1 MNYLKSRI
9 SLVLAIVMIAML
21 AFPFVTLASS
31 DSPYID
37 MSVTLNGKELVK
49 GNTYHVRGG
58 EKVVVKSAI
67 NAEGKKVYPNAGI
80 YMVGYYFEGM
90 TEIKDEFVNDITI
103 TIPKANAG
111 MESILYIEAVSTVDK
126 GDKPNT
132 LTKTGWQGY
141 KFIWDE
147 AEDSELDFDLK
158 MGSKVIKPDS
168 TTSVSVGTKLN
179 IDIKPLDLAQTIY
192 YRVDEKDTFKLDPE
206 DSTLVIPEDFNDG
219 KVHRLDI
226 RLRDNKGNDTPVKTY
241 FFKIELPED
250 DELEILPWEKENKD
264 LEALAV
270 SLRNDPES
278 EKANKNV
285 YALGEKVTYFVDYKN
300 GGKDIKAPVELKLEL
315 PLEFDLI
322 SADGGK
328 VDNAKRTI
336 TWNFPNGLENEAA
349 GTKVVEI
356 EYVKF
361 DKKSTDS
368 ETVYPLATISK
379 DNKVADESAVINF
392 IYRDEDTVIE
402 DLHTPY
408 MFGDKDRPTFRP
420 DDSISR
426 AEGALVLTRILLGQN
441 AINNVKIASEYPDLG
456 ETYLEAQKAIV
467 AATKYGIINGYTDG
481 YYRPNT
487 KMTRAEFMKILAKYI
502 EINAEDEGIDGLEIK
517 SVENRITLYKNVV
530 KRYVVGNTTVS
541 EHWAIEEV
549 SLLER
554 LNMTSVDGKNKDL
567 RLDEEITR
575 AEVAQLVNFFL
586 LRAPAETNSKT
597 KSGFE
602 DVSKKHELFAD
613 IIEATREAHEFTIT
627 LDGTEIAE

>member
-9 SLVLAIVMIAML
+9 SLILAIVMIAMV

-31 DSPYID
+31 DSPNID
-37 MSVTLNGKELVK
+37 MSVKLNGVEMKDKGEHQVK
-49 GNTYHVRGG
+49 GG
-58 EKVVVKSAI
+58 ETIYVEAI
-67 NAEGKKVYPNAGI
+67 AKTSSI
-80 YMVGYYFEGM
+80 YMIGYYFEEQGYDNM
-90 TEIKDEFVNDITI
+90 TVITDKTKFEIKVPNDFGADKTS
-103 TIPKANAG
+103 K
-111 MESILYIEAVSTVDK
+111 LFIEAVLATDNGQKVQTSE
-126 GDKPNT
+126 T
-132 LTKTGWQGY
+132 LQTKTGWQQY
-141 KFIWDE
+141 NLTMKE
-147 AEDSELDFDLK
+147 ANNVEPSVK
-158 MGSKVIKPDS
+158 YGSKELENRS
-168 TTSVSVGTKLN
+168 TTIVEVGDELVLSGIPSNLVKS
-179 IDIKPLDLAQTIY
+179 IY
-192 YRVDEKDTFKLDPE
+192 YVWDKGQMITFNGRSVE
-206 DSTLVIPEDFNDG
+206 IEIPQNFADG
-219 KVHRLDI
+219 NEHRLDI
-226 RLRDNKGNDTPVKTY
+226 IVRDVDGNDSIQKTY
-241 FFKIELPED
+241 FFRVNAGS
-250 DELEILPWEKENKD
+250 DELEILPWEKESKD